1 MNNET
6 QTVADRIALRPVV
19 LPDDEAFLIELYY
32 TTRDDIQMTPLDEE
46 QKKNLSLM
54 QYLAQKQHYT
64 TYYHNWRHE
73 IILFDGKPAGRLWT
87 ARYETEIIG
96 MDLSILPEYRNFKIG
111 TKLLEDLCEEATASN
126 RVFNIHVLK
135 SNLKALRLYE
145 RLNFKHTGETPTH
158 FKMQWRAENEYLR
171 SNQK

>member
-1 MNNET
+1 MDNET
-6 QTVADRIALRPVV
+6 KTVGERIVLRPVV
-19 LPDDEAFLIELYY
+19 LPDDEEFLIELYY

-73 IILFDGKPAGRLWT
+73 IILFDGKPVGRLWT

-96 MDLSILPEYRNFKIG
+96 IDLSILPEYRNFKIG
-111 TKLLEDLCEEATASN
+111 TTLLTDLFDEATASN

-135 SNLKALRLYE
+135 SNDKALRLYE
-145 RLNFKHTGETPTH
+145 RLNCKFTGETPTH
-158 FKMQWRAENEYLR
+158 FKMQWRPENEYLR
-171 SNQK
+171 STQK

>member
-1 MNNET
+1 MDQKTTTDGE
-6 QTVADRIALRPVV
+6 RIELRPVV
-19 LPDDEAFLIELYY
+19 MPDDEAFLIELYY

-73 IILFDGKPAGRLWT
+73 IILFDGEPVGRIWT

-96 MDLSILPEYRNFKIG
+96 IDLSIMPEYRNLRIG
-111 TKLLEDLCEEATASN
+111 TELLEDLFREATESN

-135 SNLKALRLYE
+135 SNDKALRLYE
-145 RLNFKHTGETPTH
+145 RLNCKFTGETPTH
-158 FKMQWRAENEYLR
+158 FKMQWRAANELLR
-171 SNQK
+171 STEK